1 MGLSRREAQILA
13 EIEWMLQHQDRAF
26 ARRIDLLNAVQPG
39 NAARPERDGRRF
51 ACRLS
56 RKEIVWVIVATLAA
70 ALVPAFLTLA
80 LSASACGP
88 QPSRPTAPPMAAATP
103 APSAW
108 ASCPP

>member
-26 ARRIDLLNAVQPG
+26 ARRIDLLNA
-39 NAARPERDGRRF
+39 ARPEQDGRRF

-56 RKEIVWVIVATLAA
+56 RKEIIWVIVATLAA

-88 QPSRPTAPPMAAATP
+88 QPSRPSAPPMAAATP
-103 APSAW
+103 VPSPW
-108 ASCPP
+108 TSCPP